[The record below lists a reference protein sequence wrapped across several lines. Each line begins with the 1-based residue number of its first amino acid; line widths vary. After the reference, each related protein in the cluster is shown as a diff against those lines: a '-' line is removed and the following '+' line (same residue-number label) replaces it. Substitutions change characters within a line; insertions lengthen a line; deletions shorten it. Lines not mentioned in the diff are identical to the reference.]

1 MGAGIAYS
9 VQRTAFRKEGS
20 VKTQSFKD
28 LIVWRKSYE
37 LVLEIYRLTKGF
49 PRDEAYG
56 LSQQMRRSAVSI
68 PSNIAEGYGRQF
80 NKEYK
85 QFLSIAYGS
94 RCELETQYLLS
105 IDLGYV
111 VRNKGIESL
120 IEEVGKML
128 YRMLNPVRS
137 TLYAE
142 R

>member
-1 MGAGIAYS
+1 M
-9 VQRTAFRKEGS
+9 
-20 VKTQSFKD
+20 KTKSFKD
-28 LIVWRKSYE
+28 LIVWKKSYK
-37 LVLEIYRLTKGF
+37 LVSEVYKLTRAF
-49 PRDEAYG
+49 PKDEMYG

-105 IDLGYV
+105 VDLGYTEKNEV
-111 VRNKGIESL
+111 IEGL
-120 IEEVGKML
+120 IEETGKML
-128 YRMLNPVRS
+128 YRMLNP
-137 TLYAE
+137 E